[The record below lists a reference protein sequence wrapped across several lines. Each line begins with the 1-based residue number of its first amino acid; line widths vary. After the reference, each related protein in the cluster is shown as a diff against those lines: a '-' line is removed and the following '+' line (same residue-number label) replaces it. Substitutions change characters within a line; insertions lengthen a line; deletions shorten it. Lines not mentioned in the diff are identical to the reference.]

1 MATSGTA
8 AFNPDFV
15 EIIEEAY
22 ERCGIESRT
31 GYDLRT
37 ARRSLDI
44 MFAEWASRGLNLWT
58 IEQRSLS
65 LVAGTAVYD
74 LPADTVNVLS
84 AVIRTG
90 SGSTQQDVTIDRISR
105 AEYLHVP
112 NKNAQS
118 RPAQIYVERAATP
131 KAYLYPAPDS
141 VTTYTLQYYAI
152 RRIEDTGALA
162 NTADVDFRFLPCL
175 VAGLAYYLALKKA
188 PDRVQ
193 MLKTLYEEEFQRA
206 AYADRDTAS
215 LFIIPAVG

>member
-1 MATSGTA
+1 MTTSGVSS
-8 AFNPDFV
+8 FNPDFL

-37 ARRSLDI
+37 ARRSLDF

-58 IEQRSLS
+58 IEQRSLV
-65 LVAGTAVYD
+65 LVPGQSEYD
-74 LPADTVNVLS
+74 LPDDTVNILS

-90 SGSTQQDVTIDRISR
+90 TGQNQQDVIIDRVSR

-112 NKNAQS
+112 NKNTQS
-118 RPAQIYVERAATP
+118 RPAQFYVERTTVP
-131 KAYLYPAPDS
+131 KVFVYPSPDS
-141 VTTYTLQYYAI
+141 TQEYVLRYYTV
-152 RRIEDTGALA
+152 RRIQDAGDAT

-175 VAGLAYYLALKKA
+175 VAGLAYFLALKKA
-188 PDRVQ
+188 PDRIQ
-193 MLKTLYEEEFQRA
+193 LLRALYEEEFQRA

-215 LFIIPAVG
+215 VFLLPAGN